1 MRNYLIIIALF
12 LVSLTQA
19 QIMLPA
25 YQAIQYRRNI
35 LPTITTSAV
44 TSIASTT
51 AVSGGTIISDG
62 GSAVTVSGVCW
73 STTSGPTIALAT
85 KTTDGLAIGTFISS
99 LSGLNP
105 NTTYYVVAYATN
117 GVGTA
122 YGTEVSFRTS
132 CLSCAILSDIDGNAY
147 DTMTFGGSCWM
158 QENLNVS
165 KYTDGTP
172 IPQVTDINA
181 WNNLTTGAWCYYN
194 NDPVNGAVY
203 GKLYNWYAVAG
214 IYDAASYTNPAL
226 RKKLAPTGWHVPSWS
241 EWWNAAV
248 VWYGGGYFVSGGRM
262 KESGTIHWLDPNS
275 NATNSTC
282 FSGLP
287 GGHRRGDGYLNSS
300 GFQRITEY
308 GVWWS
313 SSIASLN
320 NPNPEDY
327 AQAYFLTNTSNG
339 FNSSSAFDLSKNG
352 FSIRCMKD

>member
-132 CLSCAILSDIDGNAY
+132 CLSCAILTDVDGNSYNAIS
-147 DTMTFGGSCWM
+147 FPSSNCWM
-158 QENLNVS
+158 QTNLNVS
-165 KYTDGTP
+165 KYSDGTT
-172 IPQVTDINA
+172 IPQVTDQLV

-194 NDPVNGAVY
+194 NDPANGAVY

-241 EWWNAAV
+241 EWWNEALGNGN
-248 VWYGGGYFVSGGRM
+248 GGGYFTSGGPL
-262 KESGTIHWLDPNS
+262 KETGTTHWIDPNTS
-275 NATNSTC
+275 ATNNVC
-282 FSGLP
+282 FTAIP
-287 GGHRRGDGYLNSS
+287 GGFRRNS
-300 GFQRITEY
+300 FQKIGEMAN
-308 GVWWS
+308 WWS
-313 SSIASLN
+313 SSPSDLN
-320 NPNPEDY
+320 TLSF
-327 AQAYFLTNTSNG
+327 AQSYYVVNFSNG
-339 FNSSSAFDLSKNG
+339 FGTDGSPNYSSQGKSV
-352 FSIRCMKD
+352 RCMKD